1 MIGRRFSKLVAATGL
16 LLTATAVDQTVAS
29 AATTSTVSGT
39 VFRDDDYSG
48 TKGTRERGQ
57 GGIVVKAYDSRNA
70 LVGTTTSA
78 TKTGMYTVPVSAAY
92 TGGVRVHFE
101 IPASFSS
108 LKPAGHSAPIDQF
121 VDVTSAAATGVDFAL
136 TDPRDYCQSNPK
148 MLSACWKY
156 GDQSN
161 NRAALVSYSANSVG
175 IAGVSGY
182 TAPRA
187 ELTENQIGTTF
198 GAAYSNNTS
207 TLFVSAYERRHAGFG
222 PAGTGGIYKVMGA
235 GATATVST
243 YADLNVLFGA
253 GTAGANTHPAGAS
266 GANSS
271 TGTASA
277 KLWWHDINSYDAV
290 GKVSLGGMK
299 LSTDQS
305 NLFVVNLAD
314 RQLYRMSAT
323 VQPTSA
329 AQVQRVTI
337 PAAGD
342 SCPASDSRP
351 FGLGFRYESG
361 YVGVVCTAQTSQDST
376 KLRGYIYRF
385 DPVSM
390 AFDASPVVTMN
401 LKTLSAGRP
410 GSAGSP
416 DDWKP
421 WTSVIPASGYQDY
434 SQAMISD
441 IVFDGDDMVIG
452 LRDRFG
458 DQLADGGGNLTAAD
472 TGSPVYL
479 DAWGDIL
486 RACASGS
493 GWTIESAGSCGGVSS
508 GRTKV
513 YSGGG
518 SEAMYSNGSLFQ
530 IPGAAGIMT
539 SSMDPASN
547 YGYWDHT
554 GMATISHTTGQ
565 RTAGYGFTAA
575 GVSTANG
582 LFGKGNGMGALAA
595 MCDKAPLEVGGRVWS
610 DTNGSGVQDAGEA
623 ALPNVSVNL
632 LSSAG
637 AIVGSA
643 VSDAKGLYSFSN
655 KAATSTASSIYGIA
669 SLTPDS
675 TGWKVQ
681 AILTD
686 PDIPAGLFPT
696 SQGVAADDA
705 GDVTRSSVIGYDGR
719 SEAFAVGGSAFINQA
734 LGMGLRSVLAD
745 CTTSSIGRSINR
757 ALLVSGNATLT
768 GLNTTGSVG
777 VGGSITMSSGA
788 VATGL
793 PVDSSRIDL
802 AGNNSITTGSS
813 LDIARGNYSY
823 ANSKSGSAPLTAGSI
838 VGKKQSAPWIA
849 SAFTT
854 AQTASTFWAAQA
866 MPGTSTVTITDP
878 AAATKTFRFTGTLAT
893 VNVFTI
899 TRTDLQTAKHIDIDI
914 PKGSLAVINVTG
926 GSTFTT
932 SAWLDVRYVG
942 ASAADP
948 ADARSGLSWNFVGTS
963 TLTLAG
969 PAPEGLVLAPSA
981 ALVSSGSTLK
991 GSAVVSTVT
1000 SAGSIQFAP
1009 SKLSCISSSG
1019 PITVPPPPPEVLD
1032 TVTTAGG
1039 DRMTCNAV
1047 RGDWTFTVT
1056 GMTTPPNTISVNW
1069 VGGEAQT
1076 ITRRSWTDAGALYT
1090 SPYSASHQDLAGT
1103 PVASGVGAGARLAI
1117 SGNCV
1122 GSAPTMA
1129 FCLEGTVGAKATGGK
1144 FDYQF
1149 PLDVIATDS
1158 YFVNTITVSD
1168 PAPALTHSA
1177 TTTRSGSFALATTW
1191 SVAGTYSNGHIMPAA
1206 SISLPAAG
1214 ADVTVSNACELP
1226 TAEPLP
1232 NTLFPT

>member
-1 MIGRRFSKLVAATGL
+1 MIGHRFSKLVAATGL
-16 LLTATAVDQTVAS
+16 LLTAAAVDQTVAS
-29 AATTSTVSGT
+29 AATTSSVSGT

-78 TKTGMYTVPVSAAY
+78 VKTGAYTLPVTAAY
-92 TGGVRVHFE
+92 TGGVRVRFE

-121 VDVTSAAATGVDFAL
+121 VNVSTAPATGVDFAL

-156 GDQSN
+156 GDQTN
-161 NRAALVSYSANSVG
+161 NRSALVSYSANSVG

-243 YADLNVLFGA
+243 YADLNALFGA
-253 GTAGANTHPAGAS
+253 GTAGANTHPTGAS
-266 GANSS
+266 GANSGTS
-271 TGTASA
+271 TASA
-277 KLWWHDINSYDAV
+277 KLWWHDIDSYDAV

-329 AQVQRVTI
+329 AQVQRVAI

-342 SCPASDSRP
+342 GCPASDSRP

-361 YVGVVCTAQTSQDST
+361 FVGVVCTAQTSQDAN

-410 GSAGSP
+410 GTAGSP
-416 DDWKP
+416 DNWKP
-421 WTSVIPASGYQDY
+421 WTNAIPASGYQDY
-434 SQAMISD
+434 SQAMIGD

-458 DQLADGGGNLTAAD
+458 DQLADGGGNLNAAD
-472 TGSPVYL
+472 TSSPVYL

-486 RACASGS
+486 RACASDS
-493 GWTIESAGSCGGVSS
+493 GWTIESAGSCGGVST

-518 SEAMYSNGSLFQ
+518 SEAMYSNGSLLQ

-539 SSMDPASN
+539 SSMDPASF
-547 YGYWDHT
+547 YGMWDHT
-554 GMATISHTTGQ
+554 GVATISHTTGQ
-565 RTAGYGFTAA
+565 RTAGYAFTAPS
-575 GVSTANG
+575 VTTANG
-582 LFGKGNGMGALAA
+582 LFGKGNGIGALAA
-595 MCDKAPLEVGGRVWS
+595 MCDKAPLEVGGRVWN
-610 DTNGSGVQDAGEA
+610 DANGSGIQDAGEA
-623 ALPNVSVNL
+623 ALPSVSVNL
-632 LSSAG
+632 LNSAG
-637 AIVGSA
+637 AVVASA

-655 KAATSTASSIYGIA
+655 KTATSTTSSIYGIA

-686 PDIPAGLFPT
+686 PDIPGGLFPT

-705 GDVTRSSVIGYDGR
+705 SDLSRSSVIGIDGK
-719 SEAFAVGGSAFINQA
+719 SEAFSVGGSAFINQA
-734 LGMGLRSVLAD
+734 LGIGFRSVLAD

-757 ALLVSGNATLT
+757 ALLVSGSATMN
-768 GLNTTGSVG
+768 GLNTTGSVAVG
-777 VGGSITMSSGA
+777 GAITMSGGSI
-788 VATGL
+788 ATGL
-793 PVDSSRIDL
+793 PVDATRIDL
-802 AGNNSITTGSS
+802 AGNNNINLTSVN
-813 LDIARGNYSY
+813 LARGNYSY
-823 ANSKSGSAPLTAGSI
+823 ANSKSGSGTTTAGGVAPI
-838 VGKKQSAPWIA
+838 KQNAPWIA

-854 AQTASTFWAAQA
+854 AQSASTFWATQT
-866 MPGTSTVTITDP
+866 MPATSTVTVTDP
-878 AAATKTFRFTGTLAT
+878 AAANKTYKFTGTLGT

-899 TRTDLQTAKHIDIDI
+899 TRVDLQTAKHIDIDI
-914 PKGSLAVINVTG
+914 PRGSLAIINVTG

-932 SAWLDVRYVG
+932 ATWLDTRYVG

-948 ADARSGLSWNFVGTS
+948 ADARSGLSWNFVGTT

-969 PAPEGLVLAPSA
+969 AAPEGLILAPSA
-981 ALVSSGSTLK
+981 ALAATGSTLK
-991 GSAVVSTVT
+991 GSAVVSSMST
-1000 SAGSIQFAP
+1000 AGTIQFAP
-1009 SKLSCISSSG
+1009 SKLSCLSSTA
-1019 PITVPPPPPEVLD
+1019 PITVTPPPPTVLD

-1047 RGDWTFTVT
+1047 RGDWTFTLT
-1056 GMTTPPNTISVNW
+1056 GMTTPPSKLTVNW
-1069 VGGEAQT
+1069 VGGEVQP
-1076 ITRRSWTDAGALYT
+1076 ISWSSWTDAGVVYST
-1090 SPYSASHQDLAGT
+1090 PYIAGRQDLAST
-1103 PVASGVGAGARLAI
+1103 PVASGVGASARLSI

-1122 GSAPTMA
+1122 DSAPTMA
-1129 FCLEGTVGAKATGGK
+1129 FCLEGTVGAPATGGK
-1144 FDYQF
+1144 FDYKF
-1149 PLDVIATDS
+1149 PLDVLTTDG
-1158 YFVNTITVSD
+1158 FFINTISGGATAPTLVS
-1168 PAPALTHSA
+1168 SA
-1177 TTTRSGSFALATTW
+1177 TPIRSGSFPLGTTW
-1191 SVAGTYSNGHIMPAA
+1191 SVAGTYSNAHIMPAA
-1206 SISLPAAG
+1206 SISLPG
-1214 ADVTVSNACELP
+1214 ADTVTLANACELP
-1226 TAEPLP
+1226 SAEPLP
-1232 NTLFPT
+1232 DTLFPT

>member
-16 LLTATAVDQTVAS
+16 LLTAAAVDQTVAS
-29 AATTSTVSGT
+29 AATTSSVSGT

-48 TKGTRERGQ
+48 TKGARERGQ
-57 GGIVVKAYDSRNA
+57 GGIVVKAYDARNN

-78 TKTGMYTVPVSAAY
+78 ATTGTYTVPVTSAY
-92 TGGVRVHFE
+92 TGGVRVRFE

-108 LKPAGHSAPIDQF
+108 LKPAGHTAPIDQF
-121 VDVTSAAATGVDFAL
+121 VDVSSAAATGVNFAL

-161 NRAALVSYSANSVG
+161 GRTALVSYSANSTG

-182 TAPRA
+182 SAPRN

-207 TLFVSAYERRHAGFG
+207 SLFLSAFERRHAGFG

-243 YADLNVLFGA
+243 YADLNALFGA

-266 GANSS
+266 GATSS
-271 TGTASA
+271 TSTAAA
-277 KLWWHDINSYDAV
+277 KLWWHDIDSYDAI

-299 LSTDQS
+299 LSPDQS

-314 RQLYRMSAT
+314 RNLYRMSAT
-323 VQPTSA
+323 VQPTSSA
-329 AQVQRVTI
+329 AVQRVAI
-337 PAAGD
+337 PAAGGG
-342 SCPASDSRP
+342 CPANDSRP

-361 YVGVVCTAQTSQDST
+361 FVGVVCSAQTIRAGATSQDPNN
-376 KLRGYIYRF
+376 LRGYIYRF

-410 GSAGSP
+410 

-421 WTSVIPASGYQDY
+421 WTNIIPASGYQDY
-434 SQAMISD
+434 SQPMIGD

-458 DQLADGGGNLTAAD
+458 DQVADGGGNLNAAD
-472 TGSPVYL
+472 TGNPIYV

-493 GWTIESAGSCGGVSS
+493 GWTIESSGNCGSVST
-508 GRTKV
+508 GRVKV
-513 YSGGG
+513 YSGAGG
-518 SEAMYSNGSLFQ
+518 EAMYSNGSLLQ

-547 YGYWDHT
+547 YDPGYWDHT

-565 RTAGYGFTAA
+565 RTSGYGFTAA
-575 GVSTANG
+575 GVKTTNG

-595 MCDKAPLEVGGRVWS
+595 MCDKAPLEIGGRVWN
-610 DTNGSGVQDAGEA
+610 DTNGSGIQDAGEA

-632 LSSAG
+632 LNSAG

-655 KAATSTASSIYGIA
+655 KAATSTTSSIYGIA

-686 PDIPAGLFPT
+686 ADIPGGLFPT
-696 SQGVAADDA
+696 SQAVAADDA
-705 GDVTRSSVIGYDGR
+705 TDLSRSSVIGFDGK
-719 SEAFAVGGSAFINQA
+719 SDAFAVGGSGFINQA
-734 LGMGLRSVLAD
+734 LGIGFRSVLSD
-745 CTTSSIGRSINR
+745 CTTSSIGRSVNR
-757 ALLVSGNATLT
+757 ALLVSGTATMN
-768 GLNTTGSVG
+768 GLNTTGSVA
-777 VGGSITMSSGA
+777 VGGAISMTGGFIG
-788 VATGL
+788 TGL
-793 PVDSSRIDL
+793 PVDATRIDL
-802 AGNNSITTGSS
+802 AGNNNANVTSVN
-813 LDIARGNYSY
+813 LARGNYSY
-823 ANSKSGSAPLTAGSI
+823 ANSLSGSGSTTAGG
-838 VGKKQSAPWIA
+838 VTPLKQNAPWIA

-854 AQTASTFWAAQA
+854 AQTASTFWATQT
-866 MPGTSTVTITDP
+866 MPASSTVAVTDP
-878 AAATKTFRFTGTLAT
+878 AAANKTFKFTGTLAT
-893 VNVFTI
+893 VNVFSI
-899 TRTDLQTAKHIDIDI
+899 SRVDLQTAKHLDIDI
-914 PKGSLAVINVTG
+914 PKGSLAIVNVTG

-932 SAWLDVRYVG
+932 ATWLDTRYVG

-948 ADARSGLSWNFVGTS
+948 ADARSGLSWNFVGT
-963 TLTLAG
+963 TALTLAG
-969 PAPEGLVLAPSA
+969 TAPEGLILAPSA
-981 ALVSSGSTLK
+981 SLASTGSTLK
-991 GSAVVSTVT
+991 GSAVVSSMTT
-1000 SAGSIQFAP
+1000 AGTIQFAP
-1009 SKLSCISSSG
+1009 SKLSCLSSTA
-1019 PITVPPPPPEVLD
+1019 PITVTPPPPSVLD
-1032 TVTTAGG
+1032 SITTAGG

-1047 RGDWTFTVT
+1047 RGDWKFTLT
-1056 GMTTPPNTISVNW
+1056 GMTPPPSRITVNW
-1069 VGGEAQT
+1069 VGGEVQP
-1076 ITRRSWTDAGALYT
+1076 ISYSSWTSSGVVYST
-1090 SPYSASHQDLAGT
+1090 PYIPGRQDLASAQ
-1103 PVASGVGAGARLAI
+1103 VASGVGASARLSI

-1122 GSAPTMA
+1122 GTPPTLA
-1129 FCLEGTVGAKATGGK
+1129 YCLEGSVGSPATGGK

-1149 PLDVIATDS
+1149 PLDVLADS
-1158 YFVNTITVSD
+1158 YMVNTVTPSS
-1168 PAPALTHSA
+1168 PAPALVGSA
-1177 TTTRSGSFALATTW
+1177 TVTRSGSFPLGTSW
-1191 SVAGTYSNGHIMPAA
+1191 SVAGTYDNGRIMPAT
-1206 SISLPAAG
+1206 SVSLPASET
-1214 ADVTVSNACELP
+1214 VTKLNACELP
-1226 TAEPLP
+1226 PEVPLP
-1232 NTLFPT
+1232 NTFFPT

>member
-1 MIGRRFSKLVAATGL
+1 MIGHRFSKLVAATGL
-16 LLTATAVDQTVAS
+16 LLTAAAVDQTVAS
-29 AATTSTVSGT
+29 AATTSSVSGT

-78 TKTGMYTVPVSAAY
+78 VKTGAYTLPVTAAY
-92 TGGVRVHFE
+92 TGGVRVRFE

-121 VDVTSAAATGVDFAL
+121 VNVSTAPATGVDFAL

-156 GDQSN
+156 GDQTN
-161 NRAALVSYSANSVG
+161 NRSALVSYSANSVG

-243 YADLNVLFGA
+243 YADLNALFGA
-253 GTAGANTHPAGAS
+253 GTAGANTHPTGAS
-266 GANSS
+266 GANSGTS
-271 TGTASA
+271 TASA
-277 KLWWHDINSYDAV
+277 KLWWHDIDSYDAV

-329 AQVQRVTI
+329 AQVQRVAI

-342 SCPASDSRP
+342 GCPASDSRP

-361 YVGVVCTAQTSQDST
+361 FVGVVCTAQTSQDAN

-410 GSAGSP
+410 GTAGSP
-416 DDWKP
+416 DNWKP
-421 WTSVIPASGYQDY
+421 WTNAIPASGYQDY
-434 SQAMISD
+434 SQAMIGD

-458 DQLADGGGNLTAAD
+458 DQLADGGGNLNAAD
-472 TGSPVYL
+472 TSSPVYL

-486 RACASGS
+486 RACASDS
-493 GWTIESAGSCGGVSS
+493 GWTIESAGSCGGVST

-518 SEAMYSNGSLFQ
+518 SEAMYSNGSLLQ

-539 SSMDPASN
+539 SSMDPASF
-547 YGYWDHT
+547 YGMWDHT
-554 GMATISHTTGQ
+554 GVATISHTTGQ
-565 RTAGYGFTAA
+565 RTAGYAFTAPS
-575 GVSTANG
+575 VTTANG
-582 LFGKGNGMGALAA
+582 LFGKGNGIGALAA
-595 MCDKAPLEVGGRVWS
+595 MCDKAPLEVGGRVWN
-610 DTNGSGVQDAGEA
+610 DANGSGIQDAGEA
-623 ALPNVSVNL
+623 ALPSVSVNL
-632 LSSAG
+632 LNSAG
-637 AIVGSA
+637 AVVASA

-655 KAATSTASSIYGIA
+655 KTATSTTSSIYGIA

-686 PDIPAGLFPT
+686 PDIPGGLFPT

-705 GDVTRSSVIGYDGR
+705 SDLSRSSVIGIDGK
-719 SEAFAVGGSAFINQA
+719 SEAFSVGGSAFINQA
-734 LGMGLRSVLAD
+734 LGIGFRSVLAD

-757 ALLVSGNATLT
+757 ALLVSGSATMN
-768 GLNTTGSVG
+768 GLNTTGSVAVG
-777 VGGSITMSSGA
+777 GAITMSGGSI
-788 VATGL
+788 ATGL
-793 PVDSSRIDL
+793 PVDATRIDL
-802 AGNNSITTGSS
+802 AGNNNINLTSVN
-813 LDIARGNYSY
+813 LARGNYSY
-823 ANSKSGSAPLTAGSI
+823 ANSKSGSGTTTAGGVAPI
-838 VGKKQSAPWIA
+838 KQNAPWIA

-854 AQTASTFWAAQA
+854 AQSASTFWATQT
-866 MPGTSTVTITDP
+866 MPATSTVTVTDP
-878 AAATKTFRFTGTLAT
+878 AAANKTYKFTGSLAA

-899 TRTDLQTAKHIDIDI
+899 SRVDLQTAKHIDIDI
-914 PKGSLAVINVTG
+914 PKGSLAIINVTG

-932 SAWLDVRYVG
+932 ASWLDTRYIG

-948 ADARSGLSWNFVGTS
+948 ADARSGLSWNFVGTT

-969 PAPEGLVLAPSA
+969 PAPEGLILAPSA
-981 ALVSSGSTLK
+981 ALAATGSTLK
-991 GSAVVSTVT
+991 GSAVVSSMST
-1000 SAGSIQFAP
+1000 AGTIQFAP
-1009 SKLSCISSSG
+1009 SKLSCLSSTA
-1019 PITVPPPPPEVLD
+1019 PITVTPPPPTVLD

-1047 RGDWTFTVT
+1047 RGDWTFTLT
-1056 GMTTPPNTISVNW
+1056 GMTTPPSKLTVNW
-1069 VGGEAQT
+1069 VGGEVQP
-1076 ITRRSWTDAGALYT
+1076 IGWSSWTDAGVVYST
-1090 SPYSASHQDLAGT
+1090 PYIAGRQDLAST
-1103 PVASGVGAGARLAI
+1103 PVASGVGASARLTI

-1122 GSAPTMA
+1122 GTPPTITY
-1129 FCLEGTVGAKATGGK
+1129 CLEGTRGAPATGGK

-1149 PLDVIATDS
+1149 PLDVLADG
-1158 YFVNTITVSD
+1158 YRVNTISSGT
-1168 PAPALTHSA
+1168 APTLVTSP
-1177 TTTRSGSFALATTW
+1177 TPTRSGSFPLGTTW
-1191 SVAGTYSNGHIMPAA
+1191 SVAGTYSNNHIMPAA
-1206 SISLPAAG
+1206 SVSLPAV
-1214 ADVTVSNACELP
+1214 DTVSEGNECDHPVAV
-1226 TAEPLP
+1226 PLP